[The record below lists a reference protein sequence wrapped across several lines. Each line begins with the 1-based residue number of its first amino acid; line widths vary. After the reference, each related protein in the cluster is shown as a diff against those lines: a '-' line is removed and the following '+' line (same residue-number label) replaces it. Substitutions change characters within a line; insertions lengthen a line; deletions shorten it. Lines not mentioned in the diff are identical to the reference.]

1 MNAEIAPDLNEC
13 VFYHSMD
20 LPGLGTV
27 EGQWDLRGRFD
38 EYIGG
43 IDVNGKTFL
52 DVGAASGFLSFEAE
66 RRGASVIS
74 FDALDY
80 TQHQPVPPT
89 LPDEHFFKRMLAGYD
104 LAHRVLQSKASRI
117 RGNIYALSTFVEKCD
132 VVLVGQI
139 LVHLRD
145 PFAALEQAALCS
157 TDYLIIAEG
166 SFEADIPFAQ
176 FIGAQVSDAWWTI
189 SLEAYRQWLE
199 ILGFGVV
206 SARHAYYRCNVPE
219 PTDIC
224 VWTIVARRGVTSV
237 MPAHRKR
244 TRKRFRWF

>member
-80 TQHQPVPPT
+80 TPT
-89 LPDEHFFKRMLAGYD
+89 PARTCRRSLTSISSSGCLPAMTSPIECFNRKRAESVAISMRFPHSWKSAMSFLLAKFWFISVIRSRRSNKPRYAVRIIS
-104 LAHRVLQSKASRI
+104 LSRKEASRPTFPLRSSSERKFRT
-117 RGNIYALSTFVEKCD
+117 RG
-132 VVLVGQI
+132 GQY
-139 LVHLRD
+139 HLR
-145 PFAALEQAALCS
+145 P
-157 TDYLIIAEG
+157 I
-166 SFEADIPFAQ
+166 
-176 FIGAQVSDAWWTI
+176 VSGLK
-189 SLEAYRQWLE
+189 S
-199 ILGFGVV
+199 
-206 SARHAYYRCNVPE
+206 
-219 PTDIC
+219 
-224 VWTIVARRGVTSV
+224 
-237 MPAHRKR
+237 
-244 TRKRFRWF
+244 